1 MRAPWTRIVI
11 VTVAALGAAI
21 FGVTRLFAA
30 PAATEPAGQ
39 NATIEGLTTSVIT
52 AVWSKMDHDMAA
64 DAPGYQMPPQMMPG
78 MPEQGKER
86 LVVSVTVINTTDGTR
101 PIGLSDE
108 FALRVGEGGQ
118 RVTPHSDTFG
128 DLPRLAA
135 HNAVTGEL
143 FFDLAREDLA
153 RSPGWL
159 EWTHKGTTTRLAIP
173 LDGAAAEPKHQH

>member
-11 VTVAALGAAI
+11 VIVAALGAAI

-30 PAATEPAGQ
+30 PSAPELAGQ
-39 NATIEGLTTSVIT
+39 NATVDGLTTSVTT
-52 AVWSKMDHDMAA
+52 AVWSKMDHDMAP

-78 MPEQGKER
+78 MPEQGQER
-86 LVVSVTVINTTDGTR
+86 LVVSVTVTNTTGGTR
-101 PIGLSDE
+101 PIRVGDE
-108 FALRVGEGGQ
+108 FVLRVGEGGQ

-135 HNAVTGEL
+135 HNAVSGQL
-143 FFDLAREDLA
+143 FFDLLREDLA

-159 EWTHKGTTTRLAIP
+159 EWTHDGATSRLAIP
-173 LDGAAAEPKHQH
+173 LDGTAPSPNHGH

>member
-11 VTVAALGAAI
+11 VIVATLGVAI

-30 PAATEPAGQ
+30 PSAPEQASQ
-39 NATIEGLTTSVIT
+39 NATVAGLTTSVTT
-52 AVWSKMDHDMAA
+52 ASWSKMDHDMSA
-64 DAPGYQMPPQMMPG
+64 DAPGYQMPPGMMPG

-86 LVVSVTVINTTDGTR
+86 LVVSVTVTNTTDDTR
-101 PIGLSDE
+101 PIRVGDE
-108 FALRVGEGGQ
+108 FALRVGDGGQ

-128 DLPRLAA
+128 ELPRLAA
-135 HNAVTGEL
+135 HNAVAGQL

-159 EWTHKGTTTRLAIP
+159 EWTHKGAISRLSIP
-173 LDGAAAEPKHQH
+173 LDGAKAGSNHSH